1 MVGLLLREDFLSALR
16 KIIFVMLSYIPL
28 GLACGIA
35 LQEAGFTP
43 WMSMVMSLTAYTGA
57 GQFAAASMVTQGSA
71 AISILITV
79 FFLNL
84 RMSLQ
89 TSSLLPY
96 IKHQSLLFILFFSQ
110 VTTDE
115 AYGINIY
122 EFNNNDRWN
131 LSKALIA
138 SSLAWLTWSLSVY
151 FGAYIGSSVEIPT
164 TVVNYVLIAMFIS
177 MMVDQLVSRIH
188 AIVILATIIFTII
201 FQILLQSSLSIV
213 LATLLASLL
222 GFFIENNSLKKEEG
236 ENH

>member
-1 MVGLLLREDFLSALR
+1 MLREDFLSALR
-16 KIIFVMLSYIPL
+16 KIIFVMLSYVPL

-43 WMSMVMSLTAYTGA
+43 GMSLIMSLTAYTGS
-57 GQFAAASMVTQGSA
+57 GQFAAASMAAQGA
-71 AISILITV
+71 ATTSILITV

-89 TSSLLPY
+89 TSSFLPY
-96 IKHQSLLFILFFSQ
+96 IKHRSLSFILGFSQ

-115 AYGINIY
+115 SYGINMY
-122 EFNNNDRWN
+122 EFNNNDEWN
-131 LSKALIA
+131 LRRALTA
-138 SSLAWLTWSLSVY
+138 SILAWLTWAFSVSA
-151 FGAYIGSSVEIPT
+151 GAYIGSSVEIPT

-188 AIVILATIIFTII
+188 AVVILATIILTVV
-201 FQILLQSSLSIV
+201 FQIVLQNSLSIV

-222 GFFIENNSLKKEEG
+222 GYVIENKSLEKQEREDD
-236 ENH
+236 

>member
-1 MVGLLLREDFLSALR
+1 MLREDFLSALR

-28 GLACGIA
+28 GVACGIA

-43 WMSMVMSLTAYTGA
+43 WMSLVMSLTAYTGA
-57 GQFAAASMVTQGSA
+57 GQFAAASMIAQGSA
-71 AISILITV
+71 AMSILITV

-96 IKHQSLLFILFFSQ
+96 INHRSLPFILVFSQ

-115 AYGINIY
+115 SYGINIY
-122 EFNNNDRWN
+122 EFNNNDQWN
-131 LSKALIA
+131 LRKALIA
-138 SSLAWLTWSLSVY
+138 SILAWLTWSSSVY
-151 FGAYIGSSVEIPT
+151 FGAYIGTSVEIPT

-188 AIVILATIIFTII
+188 AVVVLATVIFTII
-201 FQILLQSSLSIV
+201 FQILLQNSLSIV
-213 LATLLASLL
+213 LATLLAALL
-222 GFFIENNSLKKEEG
+222 GCFIENKFPEKEER
-236 ENH
+236 END

>member
-1 MVGLLLREDFLSALR
+1 MLREDFLSALR

-43 WMSMVMSLTAYTGA
+43 GMSLIMSLTAYTGA
-57 GQFAAASMVTQGSA
+57 GQFAAASMAAQGA
-71 AISILITV
+71 ATTSILITV

-96 IKHQSLLFILFFSQ
+96 IKHRSLPFILSFSQ

-115 AYGINIY
+115 SYGINIY
-122 EFNNNDRWN
+122 EFNNNDQWN
-131 LSKALIA
+131 LRKALIA
-138 SSLAWLTWSLSVY
+138 SVLAWLTWGSSVY
-151 FGAYIGSSVEIPT
+151 AGAYIGSSVEIPT

-188 AIVILATIIFTII
+188 AVVILATVIFTVI
-201 FQILLQSSLSIV
+201 FQIVLQNSLSIV

-222 GFFIENNSLKKEEG
+222 GYFIENKSLEKQEREDD
-236 ENH
+236 